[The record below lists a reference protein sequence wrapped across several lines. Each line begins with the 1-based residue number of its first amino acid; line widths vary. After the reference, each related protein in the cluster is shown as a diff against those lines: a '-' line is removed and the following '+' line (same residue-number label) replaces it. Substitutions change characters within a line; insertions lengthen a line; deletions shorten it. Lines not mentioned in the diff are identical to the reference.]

1 MKIIKQVKTIEIHTI
16 NTAQEHKHCTAML
29 SLRVATLLI
38 FILSMVSPKPAKHLL
53 IETDDGKVASTD
65 ENIAG
70 YQVNSDFKA

>member
-1 MKIIKQVKTIEIHTI
+1 MFSFSTGMFLKIIKQVKTIEIHTI
-16 NTAQEHKHCTAML
+16 NTAQALHSNVVTK
-29 SLRVATLLI
+29 SRVATLLI

-70 YQVNSDFKA
+70 Y